1 MNRNLLINES
11 FGNNVT
17 LTNTNLFTTT
27 GNSDLQKH
35 QKHATY
41 TNAAELQISN

>member
-1 MNRNLLINES
+1 MNINLLINEP

-35 QKHATY
+35 ATY